1 MFHYI
6 YPAVFFFNENEFQ
19 ALIPDLDLTTAG
31 ISLEEAY
38 ILAKDYLRAYCSYAV
53 KFNIEIED
61 PSTYNKIRD
70 QFKNQSNAIVM
81 LIDAVV
87 PKDLQSK

>member
-6 YPAVFFFNENEFQ
+6 YPAVFFYNEEEFQ
-19 ALIPDLDLTTAG
+19 ALIPDLNLTCSG

-38 ILAKDYLRAYCSYAV
+38 ILAKDFLRAYFEYAQSFDMDTLEPSN
-53 KFNIEIED
+53 FNDIAAK
-61 PSTYNKIRD
+61 Y
-70 QFKNQSNAIVM
+70 KNDGNATVM

-87 PKDLQSK
+87 KK

>member
-6 YPAVFFFNENEFQ
+6 YPAVFFYNEDEFQ
-19 ALIPDLDLTTAG
+19 ALIPDLNLTTAG

-53 KFNIEIED
+53 KFNIDIEF
-61 PSTYNKIRD
+61 PSAFNAIKEK
-70 QFKNQSNAIVM
+70 FKNDPKAIVM

-87 PKDLQSK
+87 PKDIQ

>member
-6 YPAVFFFNENEFQ
+6 FPAVFFNNENEFQ
-19 ALIPDLDLTTAG
+19 ALIPDLNLSTAG

-38 ILAKDYLRAYCSYAV
+38 ILAKDYLRAYCSYAI
-53 KFNIEIED
+53 KFDMDVES
-61 PSTYNKIRD
+61 PSAFNDIKEK
-70 QFKNQSNAIVM
+70 FKDDKNAVVM

-87 PKDLQSK
+87 KKEATV

>member
-6 YPAVFFFNENEFQ
+6 YPAVFFLIEDEFQ
-19 ALIPDLDLTTAG
+19 ALIPDLNLTTAG

-53 KFNIEIED
+53 KFNMDVELPSAFDLIKNKYKDD
-61 PSTYNKIRD
+61 PK
-70 QFKNQSNAIVM
+70 AIVM
-81 LIDAVV
+81 LIDAVI
-87 PKDLQSK
+87 PKQIAAM

>member
-6 YPAVFFFNENEFQ
+6 YPAVFYYNEDEFQ
-19 ALIPDLDLTTAG
+19 ALIPDLNLTTAG

-38 ILAKDYLRAYCSYAV
+38 ILAKDYLRAYCTYAV
-53 KFNIEIED
+53 KFDMDVED
-61 PSTYNKIRD
+61 PSAFNSMVQKYGKD
-70 QFKNQSNAIVM
+70 KNAVVM

-87 PKDLQSK
+87 PKQ

>member
-6 YPAVFFFNENEFQ
+6 YPAVFFANEDEFQ
-19 ALIPDLDLTTAG
+19 ALIPDLNLTTAG

-38 ILAKDYLRAYCSYAV
+38 ILAKDYLRAYCTYAV
-53 KFNIEIED
+53 KFDMEVEN
-61 PSTYNKIRD
+61 PSPFNDIKEKYQDDK
-70 QFKNQSNAIVM
+70 KAVVL

-87 PKDLQSK
+87 TKE